1 MTHQRGSSRLR
12 SSISAVLVIVGV
24 LALPLGLVANWAQST
39 LVSTDGFVTTL
50 APLSQDPAVHELIVQ
65 QGSKAILDRTDLSQ
79 VDPDVQHQLSV
90 SGLPATIRDALQ
102 AQLAQS
108 ILSAQNLLTDQLTAL
123 TNSPDFDAV
132 WRQVLTSSHEQ
143 AIRTLDG
150 EQLPAGKQASNGA
163 FGVQVAPIAAAL
175 KTRVAAQNPI
185 LGALIPTISYTVTVT
200 PAHTVDGLRPGY
212 RLIRVLSPWALF
224 AALACL
230 ALGLLLARHRART
243 LVVMAVVLR
252 LLTGIVTLAP
262 GAVAWVFAGAPGES
276 MVLIVLDT
284 VSASIRAAMIPW
296 LIGMGA
302 ALAVGIVAAIIARR
316 RQAA

>member
-12 SSISAVLVIVGV
+12 SFVSAVLVIVGV
-24 LALPLGLVANWAQST
+24 LALPLGLVANWAQNT

-50 APLSQDPAVHELIVQ
+50 APLAQDPAVHTLIVQ

-79 VDPDVQHQLSV
+79 VDPDATHQLNS

-108 ILSAQNLLTDQLTAL
+108 ILNAQNLLTSQLTAL
-123 TNSPDFDAV
+123 TSSPDFDAV

-163 FGVQVAPIAAAL
+163 FGVQVAPIAVAL
-175 KTRVAAQNPI
+175 KARVAAQNPI
-185 LGALIPTISYTVTVT
+185 LGALVPTISYTVAVT
-200 PAHTVDGLRPGY
+200 PAHTVDSLRPGY

-243 LVVMAVVLR
+243 LVVMAVVL
-252 LLTGIVTLAP
+252 LILTGFVTLAP

-284 VSASIRAAMIPW
+284 VSTSIRAAMIPW

-302 ALAVGIVAAIIARR
+302 ALVVGIVAAIIARR